1 MRMPFDIVVMAM
13 AVDTGLGVGV
23 GVAVGLGVGLGT
35 AVGMAVGTSVGV
47 ALGGVVARAS
57 LDGVATIWACAC
69 FANFDRGCQAE
80 NGPGRNGEA
89 ATSTS
94 SRTAMIPMLQAIN
107 RFTIVPFGRR

>member
-1 MRMPFDIVVMAM
+1 VAT
-13 AVDTGLGVGV
+13 ASVD
-23 GVAVGLGVGLGT
+23 
-35 AVGMAVGTSVGV
+35 
-47 ALGGVVARAS
+47 
-57 LDGVATIWACAC
+57 DGATIWACAR